1 MVLYHMEQDRDWEA
15 YFNRSVVPMLLSNT
29 DSKAVCVWD
38 ECGGFYEL
46 EESRKRIRR
55 LLEWSLSLGNG
66 KIISERRIAD
76 IPVYPLKYPP
86 ELSLRL
92 KQSVIKGDEKEFK
105 ACFTE
110 FLNYCR
116 VRCLNQRI
124 SRKRALHFCGQL

>member
-1 MVLYHMEQDRDWEA
+1 MVLYHMEEDQDWEA

-29 DSKAVCVWD
+29 DGKAVCVWD

-76 IPVYPLKYPP
+76 IPDVY
-86 ELSLRL
+86 
-92 KQSVIKGDEKEFK
+92 
-105 ACFTE
+105 
-110 FLNYCR
+110 
-116 VRCLNQRI
+116 
-124 SRKRALHFCGQL
+124 KRQEIPRF